1 MKERRDAL
9 KERVAGL
16 EVLIKTG
23 KVAPIQLIEARDA
36 LLTSELELAKTENDR
51 ITLLEL
57 RVANFKQGEEYF
69 IALKSR
75 AEANETDVLQ
85 AKTQRLLAEIDLER
99 AIESRQP

>member
-1 MKERRDAL
+1 M
-9 KERVAGL
+9 
-16 EVLIKTG
+16 
-23 KVAPIQLIEARDA
+23 IEARDA

-85 AKTQRLLAEIDLER
+85 AKRKDCLRKSILNVRLNLDSHRFDL
-99 AIESRQP
+99 